1 MTYVEYY
8 QAKAEKCERQAETD
22 NTDNKRLL
30 EIPALEWREIA
41 AKLERRLAP
50 SQTANG

>member
-1 MTYVEYY
+1 MTYAEHYR
-8 QAKAEKCERQAETD
+8 AKAEKCEREAET
-22 NTDNKRLL
+22 TTENKRLL
-30 EIPALEWREIA
+30 EMLALEWREIA